1 MRRLSPSTTKAAL
14 LVGAAAICVVMAM
27 GALKH
32 FWWDHGGDMDAVTY
46 IVIGALWLF
55 PAGWCLVAA
64 ARSVHQR

>member
-1 MRRLSPSTTKAAL
+1 MKRISANTVKASL
-14 LVGAAAICVVMAM
+14 LVGAAAFFVVMAM

-32 FWWDHGGDMDAVTY
+32 FWWDHGGDLDAGAY

-64 ARSVHQR
+64 ARSVHRH